1 LLDEPDR
8 AGYLLLKALAQLANR
23 NPELARATLKSF
35 RSQVSLDKSGEADW
49 HYLMALVDRQSGAV
63 TGALEQWRAALD
75 LDPRH
80 PHAKL
85 DLARLAALN
94 RDFARVSELLTE
106 LLADTPDL
114 ADARELAG
122 AVALVEGD
130 SAGAVQEL
138 KIALA
143 HAPNATRV
151 LKLGTA
157 EARAGQHAAAFGTLR
172 AWLADQP
179 RDTNVRL
186 ALANQLLT
194 AGQDDEAA
202 SEFQKVLVVDPLNVV
217 ALNNAAWLAHR
228 SGDSGRAL
236 DQAERAY
243 GLMPENAGVLDTL
256 GVVLM
261 EAGQLERARDLLA
274 RATRR
279 APSDLQIQA
288 HYGRALALLGQK
300 DDAQDLLGQI
310 LSTNPE
316 LAQAESVRLLQD
328 ELRD

>member
-1 LLDEPDR
+1 
-8 AGYLLLKALAQLANR
+8 LKALAQLADR
-23 NPELARATLKSF
+23 SPKLAKSTLKSF
-35 RSQVSLDKSGEADW
+35 RSQVSLDNSGEADW
-49 HYLMALVDRQSGAV
+49 HYLMALTDRQTGEV
-63 TGALEQWRAALD
+63 TDALEHWRAALD
-75 LDPRH
+75 RDPGH
-80 PHAKL
+80 LHAKL
-85 DLARLAALN
+85 ELARLAALN
-94 RDFARVSELLTE
+94 SDFARAGELLNE

-122 AVALVEGD
+122 GVALVEGD
-130 SAGAVQEL
+130 SASAVQEL
-138 KIALA
+138 KTALA
-143 HAPNATRV
+143 QAPNATRV
-151 LKLGTA
+151 LKLATA
-157 EARAGQHAAAFGTLR
+157 EALAGQEDASLGTLR
-172 AWLADQP
+172 GWLTEHP

-186 ALANQLLT
+186 ALANRLLT
-194 AGQDDEAA
+194 SSHDDEAA

>member
-1 LLDEPDR
+1 
-8 AGYLLLKALAQLANR
+8 
-23 NPELARATLKSF
+23 
-35 RSQVSLDKSGEADW
+35 
-49 HYLMALVDRQSGAV
+49 
-63 TGALEQWRAALD
+63 
-75 LDPRH
+75 
-80 PHAKL
+80 
-85 DLARLAALN
+85 
-94 RDFARVSELLTE
+94 
-106 LLADTPDL
+106 
-114 ADARELAG
+114 
-122 AVALVEGD
+122 
-130 SAGAVQEL
+130 
-138 KIALA
+138 
-143 HAPNATRV
+143 
-151 LKLGTA
+151 LKLATA
-157 EARAGQHAAAFGTLR
+157 EARAGQEDASLGTLR
-172 AWLADQP
+172 GWLTEHP
-179 RDTNVRL
+179 RDTNVR
-186 ALANQLLT
+186 
-194 AGQDDEAA
+194 
-202 SEFQKVLVVDPLNVV
+202 
-217 ALNNAAWLAHR
+217 LAHR